1 MKSLYTP
8 TDYYMIRVPLV
19 HQALKNEN
27 SEDTDQLLH
36 DLCNDSLFRE
46 QILVSSR
53 TLYDTMNIFLQ
64 TPDKLKGK
72 KAELPASYFEVCNK
86 KSN

>member
-27 SEDTDQLLH
+27 SQDTDQLLRG
-36 DLCNDSLFRE
+36 LCNDSLFRE

-72 KAELPASYFEVCNK
+72 KSGTSSKLF
-86 KSN
+86 